1 MIQNQQL
8 MNNSKKISLLFAII
22 TTVVACKN
30 SSSKTT
36 EDNII
41 KKDTIESIP
50 KIKSVKPTFSKKL
63 SLNTISFEIILI
75 DKQLSIQPSGLSI
88 DNTKV
93 SKDIEGSVTNA
104 EIGDLNNDGFP
115 EVLVYITSDGSGSYG
130 TVIGYSVNN
139 GKSMSEIYMPNIV
152 DNPKASKGYMGHDE
166 FAIVENSFYQRFK
179 TYNPGDTNSNPTGKI
194 RQIQY
199 KLKDGEN
206 SRVFVVDKITEY

>member
-1 MIQNQQL
+1 M
-8 MNNSKKISLLFAII
+8 
-22 TTVVACKN
+22 
-30 SSSKTT
+30 
-36 EDNII
+36 
-41 KKDTIESIP
+41 
-50 KIKSVKPTFSKKL
+50 
-63 SLNTISFEIILI
+63 NTISFEIKEIGN
-75 DKQLSIQPSGLSI
+75 QLLIQPSGLAI

-93 SKDIEGSVTNA
+93 VKDIEGTVTNA

-139 GKSMSEIYMPNIV
+139 GKSMSEIFMPNID

-166 FAIVENSFYQRFK
+166 FAIVENSFCQRFK
-179 TYNPGDTNSNPTGKI
+179 TYNPEDTNSNPTGKM

-206 SRVFVVDKITEY
+206 SRVFVVDKIIEF

>member
-1 MIQNQQL
+1 
-8 MNNSKKISLLFAII
+8 MNNSKKIFLLFAII
-22 TTVVACKN
+22 ATVVACKN
-30 SSSKTT
+30 SSDKTT
-36 EDNII
+36 LDTIT

-50 KIKSVKPTFSKKL
+50 QIKSVKPTFSKKL

-75 DKQLSIQPSGLSI
+75 DKQLSIQPSGLAI
-88 DNTKV
+88 DNSKV
-93 SKDIEGSVTNA
+93 VKEIEGTITNA

-166 FAIVENSFYQRFK
+166 FAIVENSFCQRFK
-179 TYNPGDTNSNPTGKI
+179 TYNPQDTNSNPTGKT

-206 SRVFVVDKITEY
+206 SRVFVVDKIIEF